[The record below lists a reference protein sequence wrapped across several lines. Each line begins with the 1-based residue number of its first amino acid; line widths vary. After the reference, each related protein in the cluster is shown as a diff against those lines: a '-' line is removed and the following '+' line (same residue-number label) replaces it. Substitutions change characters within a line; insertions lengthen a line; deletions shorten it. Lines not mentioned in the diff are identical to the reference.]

1 MESLSNQQPETA
13 VHEAE
18 SPTGLIDSLDS
29 IPPLPATA
37 AKLLQIASDPDVEID
52 ALAAVIERDPPLA
65 ARMLGVAN
73 SAFYAPRRPVL
84 NIKQAIVGVLGLN
97 MVRNMAVGMAVSGRL
112 DTRSCPGFDLERYWV
127 LALGTADLA
136 GGLARAST
144 TAEAPDPDAAYL
156 TALLHN
162 IGELVLAYLWPE
174 RTDAAL
180 TRAAADPELPPWAHE
195 REVVGIDR
203 WTAGARLARH
213 WGLPSLLAECIE
225 AYPGAG
231 EPAGQSGATL
241 RLVRAAR
248 IWLEGVMAGR
258 DDILRVAGVD
268 DTYCEYRS
276 TGFVERYEALRTL
289 ARSMH

>member
-1 MESLSNQQPETA
+1 MQD
-13 VHEAE
+13 AE

-37 AKLLQIASDPDVEID
+37 ARLLQMASDPDVEID
-52 ALAAVIERDPPLA
+52 ALVAVIERDPPLS

-84 NIKQAIVGVLGLN
+84 SIKQAIVGVLGLN
-97 MVRNMAVGMAVSGRL
+97 MVRNMAVGMAVTGRL

-136 GGLARAST
+136 GGLARASSA
-144 TAEAPDPDAAYL
+144 AEAPDPDAAYL
-156 TALLHN
+156 AALLHN
-162 IGELVLAYLWPE
+162 IGELLLAYLWPE
-174 RTDAAL
+174 RTDAAIA
-180 TRAAADPELPPWAHE
+180 RAATDPSLSPWAHE
-195 REVVGIDR
+195 RELVGIDR
-203 WTAGARLARH
+203 WEAGARLARH
-213 WGLPSLLAECIE
+213 WGLPALLADCIAAFPE
-225 AYPGAG
+225 PG
-231 EPAGQSGATL
+231 EPPGQAGATL

-248 IWLEGVMAGR
+248 AWLEGVMGGR
-258 DDILRVAGVD
+258 EDILRVAGVD

-276 TGFVERYEALRTL
+276 SGFIERYEALRTL

>member
-1 MESLSNQQPETA
+1 MQAEAA
-13 VHEAE
+13 VHEADT
-18 SPTGLIDSLDS
+18 PTASIDSLDS

-37 AKLLQIASDPDVEID
+37 TKLLQMASDPDVDID
-52 ALAAVIERDPPLA
+52 ALAKVIECDPPLS

-97 MVRNMAVGMAVSGRL
+97 MVRNMAVGMAVTGRL
-112 DTRSCPGFDLERYWV
+112 DTRSCQSFDLERYWV

-136 GGLARAST
+136 GGLARASSN
-144 TAEAPDPDAAYL
+144 ADAPDPDAAYL
-156 TALLHN
+156 VALLHN
-162 IGELVLAYLWPE
+162 LGELLLAYLWPE
-174 RTDAAL
+174 RTDAAIA
-180 TRAAADPELPPWAHE
+180 RAAADPALPAWAHE

-203 WTAGARLARH
+203 WAAGARLARH
-213 WGLPSLLAECIE
+213 WGLPPLLAECIE
-225 AYPGAG
+225 AYPGTG
-231 EPAGQSGATL
+231 EPAGQAGATL

-248 IWLEGVMAGR
+248 VWLEGVMGGR
-258 DDILRVAGVD
+258 EDMLRVAGVD

-276 TGFVERYEALRTL
+276 SGFLERYPSLQTL

>member
-1 MESLSNQQPETA
+1 VQK
-13 VHEAE
+13 AE
-18 SPTGLIDSLDS
+18 SPTGLIDRLDS

-37 AKLLQIASDPDVEID
+37 AKLMQMASDPDVEID
-52 ALAAVIERDPPLA
+52 ALAALIERDPPLS

-97 MVRNMAVGMAVSGRL
+97 MVRNMAVGMAVTGRL
-112 DTRSCPGFDLERYWV
+112 DVGACPAFDLERYWV

-136 GGLARAST
+136 GGLARAASV
-144 TAEAPDPDAAYL
+144 ADAPDPDAAYL

-162 IGELVLAYLWPE
+162 IGELVMAYLWPE
-174 RTDAAL
+174 QTDAAIA
-180 TRAAADPELPPWAHE
+180 RAAADPGLAAWAHE

-203 WTAGARLARH
+203 WEAGARLARH
-213 WGLPSLLAECIE
+213 WGLPPLLAECIE
-225 AYPGAG
+225 AYPAPG
-231 EPAGQSGATL
+231 EPQGQVGATL
-241 RLVRAAR
+241 RLVRSAR
-248 IWLEGVMAGR
+248 AWLEGVMVGR
-258 DDILRVAGVD
+258 EEVLRVAGVD

-276 TGFVERYEALRTL
+276 TGFLERYEALRTL